1 SLSTL
6 WQHFGCAVR
15 NMSSEG
21 TAILF
26 AEKEHFDEYKMMK
39 EKRKQREMPSS
50 QNKQK
55 AVAITNNVPPVST
68 RIPTG
73 DEQSNCSDASDEEIG
88 VSNILNQQCHE
99 NNTMNGKQLWEK
111 MQVPREKANINQP
124 RHKTSQPTGLEPGM
138 DYLIN
143 ADVCPGIGCQ
153 RKVLD
158 AVFENETAE
167 SDHHKCNTSLKTGCL
182 WYLITP
188 PKICCDIHT
197 PEHFT
202 SFMSIIPK
210 HTKQPSCPHIT
221 KFSMASIDFKLV
233 DVLEDWRE
241 DTTQKL
247 YGQAH
252 LHDLGPSLVMPNDI
266 LNRIVDCAHFHKIKS
281 PTDLLKE
288 THWSG
293 VDEHGDDIVAL
304 ILQVSPLPSPSTP
317 FISTPL

>member
-1 SLSTL
+1 
-6 WQHFGCAVR
+6 
-15 NMSSEG
+15 
-21 TAILF
+21 
-26 AEKEHFDEYKMMK
+26 
-39 EKRKQREMPSS
+39 
-50 QNKQK
+50 
-55 AVAITNNVPPVST
+55 
-68 RIPTG
+68 
-73 DEQSNCSDASDEEIG
+73 
-88 VSNILNQQCHE
+88 
-99 NNTMNGKQLWEK
+99 

-124 RHKTSQPTGLEPGM
+124 RRKTSQPTGLEPGM

-143 ADVCPGIGCQ
+143 ADVCPGIGCR

-182 WYLITP
+182 RCLIMP
-188 PKICCDIHT
+188 PSICCDIHT

-210 HTKQPSCPHIT
+210 STKQSSCSRIT

-233 DVLEDWRE
+233 DALEDWRE

-252 LHDLGPSLVMPNDI
+252 LHDLGPGLVMPNDI
-266 LNRIVDCAHFHKIKS
+266 LDCIVDCAHFHKIKS

-304 ILQVSPLPSPSTP
+304 ILRVSPLPSPSTP
-317 FISTPL
+317 FISTPLQPRQVSSNTTTTSALLFHDHVQGFPVSKRKARCSACGEEGHNGMYPELLASYLLTLSTKLVTVIVESTL